1 MIKNGI
7 IKIALLALLL
17 FCVSCRQQQPSSSS
31 VFPEREVSGTTKKGY
46 VVIIDNTKFLIPLSA
61 KTSNVTN
68 YYRIVTD
75 SPLSN
80 YTGTTKLKTG
90 FIIEVAYSITED
102 SFPQGLVV
110 GDIEIIEERKEED
123 LPDSIKEWI
132 SDRR

>member
-7 IKIALLALLL
+7 IKIALLVLLL

-110 GDIEIIEERKEED
+110 DDIEIIEERKEED